1 MAKKNNLYINIKDDD
16 TELAILADFLRDGEI
31 SSRSIVALSAFYLSL
46 AISKSPDSTPE
57 DIRKAEHYC
66 LSKLKQQMCYIM
78 DKHHRDNGIDMDV
91 DEFSTVTI
99 NQSVPNN
106 FGLLP
111 LVQSSSIVG
120 VSSQNENGAVSA
132 SPTVPSQ
139 SSDIADL
146 QEIPIVKKA
155 DEEKA
160 EDDEDEDDEDD
171 ETEMTDAEYLA
182 SKKHLL
188 TTVKIK

>member
-66 LSKLKQQMCYIM
+66 LSQLKQQMCYIM

-111 LVQSSSIVG
+111 LVQPSSIVS
-120 VSSQNENGAVSA
+120 VSSQNENGA
-132 SPTVPSQ
+132 VPSQ

-146 QEIPIVKKA
+146 QEIAIVKKA
-155 DEEKA
+155 EEKKDDEE
-160 EDDEDEDDEDD
+160 EDDEDD
-171 ETEMTDAEYLA
+171 EDEMTDEEYLA

>member
-1 MAKKNNLYINIKDDD
+1 M
-16 TELAILADFLRDGEI
+16 
-31 SSRSIVALSAFYLSL
+31 ALSAFYLSL
-46 AISKSPDSTPE
+46 AISKSPDSTSE

-66 LSKLKQQMCYIM
+66 LSQLKQQMCYIM

-132 SPTVPSQ
+132 GSIHFWQIDFFRQPT
-139 SSDIADL
+139 
-146 QEIPIVKKA
+146 
-155 DEEKA
+155 
-160 EDDEDEDDEDD
+160 
-171 ETEMTDAEYLA
+171 
-182 SKKHLL
+182 
-188 TTVKIK
+188 

>member
-1 MAKKNNLYINIKDDD
+1 
-16 TELAILADFLRDGEI
+16 
-31 SSRSIVALSAFYLSL
+31 
-46 AISKSPDSTPE
+46 
-57 DIRKAEHYC
+57 
-66 LSKLKQQMCYIM
+66 M

-111 LVQSSSIVG
+111 LVQPSSIVS
-120 VSSQNENGAVSA
+120 VSSQNENGA
-132 SPTVPSQ
+132 VPSQ

-146 QEIPIVKKA
+146 QEIAIVKKA
-155 DEEKA
+155 EEKKDDEE
-160 EDDEDEDDEDD
+160 EDDEDD
-171 ETEMTDAEYLA
+171 EDEMTDEEYLA